1 MNPRACCGDT
11 RVGAPRSSL
20 LIPVAFE
27 RLRARGGYERV
38 AVRAI
43 PRNIPMTIPAPPATI
58 AAHVP
63 A

>member
-1 MNPRACCGDT
+1 MKPGFAAAIPGW
-11 RVGAPRSSL
+11 GSPFSLPILSRSNDC
-20 LIPVAFE
+20 
-27 RLRARGGYERV
+27 ARGGYERV

-43 PRNIPMTIPAPPATI
+43 PRNIPTTIPAPPATI